1 MYRFYYA
8 VSGLS
13 IVDGLMEHASQLGSR
28 AGNNRLARGGVVYM
42 REVTIGA
49 LFAMMMGGSIQAVH
63 AAPYTEYCAGVVFR
77 ETPFADIRCAR
88 PLKREAVRETKHFE
102 LDYDADGRLLE
113 VRHSQAGEAR
123 AFSDR
128 FVRAPR
134 VTIHYENGQ
143 EIRQF
148 YDEWGQRSL
157 VSGDVYEA
165 RFDLDEKGQRTA
177 LVFYGLDGKPLDN
190 DFGIS
195 RYEWSVREDG
205 EVIEHRYNTAGELM
219 RNRPGFGY
227 MVTRFA
233 YDARGLLT
241 RMYNLGESGVELT
254 ADEAGVAMTQITY
267 NRHGQFSGW
276 LNLDTEGQPRRGMS
290 NIAEIVYEPSK
301 YSSEQVAV
309 FNDADGSPQTTG
321 WGAHKVVYEFDRY
334 GNAVARFHYGVDGLP
349 VNSTSGI
356 GQIKSTWSEGGAY
369 RLKDQYFDKDGNPV
383 ASSYSGVHAIV
394 TKLGSNG
401 RPQSITYQD
410 LDGKPVVH
418 KGQGYASEQL
428 AFDGQGRLVSRR
440 FVDTEGNLVD
450 HGTWGVARF
459 EYKHAADSGLVSVRS
474 YTAAGEEKLAAWNPA
489 H

>member
-1 MYRFYYA
+1 MRKVT
-8 VSGLS
+8 VS
-13 IVDGLMEHASQLGSR
+13 
-28 AGNNRLARGGVVYM
+28 
-42 REVTIGA
+42 A
-49 LFAMMMGGSIQAVH
+49 LFAMMMGGSIQPAH
-63 AAPYTEYCAGVVFR
+63 AAAYTEYCAGVVFR

-88 PLKREAVRETKHFE
+88 PLSSEAVGETKHFE
-102 LDYDADGRLLE
+102 LDYDADGRLIE
-113 VRHSQAGEAR
+113 VRHSQTGELR

-134 VTIHYENGQ
+134 ITIRYENGQ

-148 YDEWGQRSL
+148 HNEWGHRSL

-165 RFDLDEKGQRTA
+165 RFDLDGKGRRTA

-190 DFGIS
+190 DFGIA
-195 RYEWSVREDG
+195 RYEWGVREDG
-205 EVIEHRYNTAGELM
+205 EVIERRYNTASELV

-241 RMYNLGESGVELT
+241 RMYNLGESGEELT
-254 ADEAGVAMTQITY
+254 PDEAGIAMTQITY

-276 LNLDTEGQPRRGMS
+276 LNLDMQGKARRGMS
-290 NIAEIVYEPSK
+290 DIAEIVYEPSK
-301 YSSEQVAV
+301 YSSEQVAI

-369 RLKDQYFDKDGNPV
+369 LLKDRYFDKDGSPV

-394 TKLGSNG
+394 TSLGSNG
-401 RPQSITYQD
+401 RPRSITYQD
-410 LDGKPVVH
+410 LGGNPIVH
-418 KGQGYASEQL
+418 KGGGYASEQL
-428 AFDGQGRLVSRR
+428 EFDGQGRLISRR
-440 FVDTEGNLVD
+440 FVDTNGSPVD
-450 HGTWGVARF
+450 HGTWGIAKF
-459 EYKHAADSGLVSVRS
+459 EYEYSEGSSLVSVRS